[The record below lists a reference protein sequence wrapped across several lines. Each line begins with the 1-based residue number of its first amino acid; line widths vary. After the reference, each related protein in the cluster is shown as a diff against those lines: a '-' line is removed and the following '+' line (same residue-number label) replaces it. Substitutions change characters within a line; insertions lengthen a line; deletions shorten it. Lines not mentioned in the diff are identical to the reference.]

1 MCRLQ
6 NLPLPL
12 PLLPLQVRLLKPLVL
27 ELELDQCESERDWD
41 ALILFLV
48 VRLLL
53 EVGMNAAGVLWD
65 GVSSLGLDSTVWP
78 ARSFAAPTLSLI
90 LRPVRVADP

>member
-6 NLPLPL
+6 NLPL
-12 PLLPLQVRLLKPLVL
+12 LLPLPPLQALLLKPL
-27 ELELDQCESERDWD
+27 ELGLGLVQCESEREWD
-41 ALILFLV
+41 PLILFLV

-65 GVSSLGLDSTVWP
+65 GVSSLGLDSTV
-78 ARSFAAPTLSLI
+78 
-90 LRPVRVADP
+90 

>member
-6 NLPLPL
+6 NLPLL
-12 PLLPLQVRLLKPLVL
+12 PLLPPLQARLLKPL
-27 ELELDQCESERDWD
+27 ELRLGLVRYESDREWD
-41 ALILFLV
+41 PLILFLV

-65 GVSSLGLDSTVWP
+65 GVPSLGVDSTV
-78 ARSFAAPTLSLI
+78 
-90 LRPVRVADP
+90 